1 MKKIIGLSVLILT
14 LLSSCKKDDECKSS
28 PPAIV
33 APANEIQAVKDYL
46 ASKSITA
53 IQDPSGVFYVNTLE
67 GSGSVTPTVC
77 NTIVFKYKGTFTN
90 GNVFDDSGA
99 SSLSY
104 PLEQLIVG
112 WQMIIP
118 KMKKGGKAT
127 LYIPPT
133 LGYGASDV
141 KDGNGNVIIPG
152 NSILIFDIEL
162 VNF

>member
-1 MKKIIGLSVLILT
+1 MKKILGLSVLILA
-14 LLSSCKKDDECKSS
+14 LLSSCKKDDECKLS

-46 ASKSITA
+46 TSKSITA
-53 IQDPSGVFYVNTLE
+53 IQDPSGVFYVNTQE
-67 GSGSVTPTVC
+67 GTGAASPTVC
-77 NTIVFKYKGTFTN
+77 NTVVVKYKGTFTN
-90 GNVFDDSGA
+90 GNVFDDSG
-99 SSLSY
+99 SSSISF

-112 WQMIIP
+112 WQIIIP

-133 LGYGASDV
+133 LGYGSRDIV
-141 KDGNGNVIIPG
+141 QNGVVIIPA

-162 VNF
+162 LNF